1 MLLRSALFR
10 TDFLSES
17 SDDPSLG
24 GPTANIE
31 MTSSPGRPGL
41 TNPQLSM
48 LHTVVAVE
56 DHTLTLNSRPEHVSI
71 REVFIS
77 FTTFGTLKKDSD

>member
-10 TDFLSES
+10 ADFLSES

-24 GPTANIE
+24 RSTANIE
-31 MTSSPGRPGL
+31 MASSLGGPGL
-41 TNPQLSM
+41 TNTKLSM

-56 DHTLTLNSRPEHVSI
+56 DHTLTLNV
-71 REVFIS
+71 
-77 FTTFGTLKKDSD
+77 